1 MQLARYLPLFL
12 YPLAPAFLG
21 AMLVLVPKVLFTMVV
36 LAIAW
41 IVWRRL
47 KRQPVPSFGLAI
59 PESNF
64 PGVVGLLVFCS
75 VAFQSV
81 ASFCTGIVVSAGSWP
96 VGMLPYVMG
105 PSLLVLLAVV
115 MTQRLSR

>member
-12 YPLAPAFLG
+12 YPLAPALLG
-21 AMLVLVPKVLFTMVV
+21 AMLVLVPKVLFTIVV
-36 LAIAW
+36 LAIGWIAW
-41 IVWRRL
+41 RKL
-47 KRQPVPSFGLAI
+47 KRRPVPAFGLAM

-64 PGVVGLLVFCS
+64 PAAVGVLVFCS

-81 ASFCTGIVVSAGSWP
+81 ASFCTGIVVSAGSSP

-115 MTQRLSR
+115 MTQRLRR